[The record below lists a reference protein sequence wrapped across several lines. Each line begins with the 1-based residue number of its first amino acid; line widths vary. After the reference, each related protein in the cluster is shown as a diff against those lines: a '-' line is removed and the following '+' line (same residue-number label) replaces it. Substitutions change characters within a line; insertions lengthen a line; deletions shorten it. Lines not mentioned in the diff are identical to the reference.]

1 MTIDEKRIWNKKHSA
16 RSHSSLA
23 PDPFLVSAYD
33 EFLAIQPVGEAL
45 DVAGGVGRHA
55 IWLAEHGWT
64 VKLLDISEVGV
75 AQAQENA
82 KAINYGR
89 ITTEVL
95 DLSTVQDLGHEKY
108 DLVLV
113 FFFLQR
119 ELFPALI
126 SALKPGGYLIYKT
139 YTSEQKRFSSGP
151 SHPMFYWS
159 RMSCC
164 MRSKHCEFC
173 IITRQYSK
181 RE

>member
-1 MTIDEKRIWNKKHSA
+1 MTIDEKRIWNKKHSE

-82 KAINYGR
+82 KAVNSGR
-89 ITTEVL
+89 ITAEVL
-95 DLSTVQDLGHEKY
+95 DLSTVQDLGREKY

-113 FFFLQR
+113 FFFL
-119 ELFPALI
+119 
-126 SALKPGGYLIYKT
+126 
-139 YTSEQKRFSSGP
+139 
-151 SHPMFYWS
+151 
-159 RMSCC
+159 
-164 MRSKHCEFC
+164 
-173 IITRQYSK
+173 
-181 RE
+181 